1 MQDSSKHFTLHAM
14 VEKNDDMKGMFA
26 RIVAIS
32 VKYEML
38 TCAPWR
44 QNLLLADRYRDGR
57 VFLAGDAVHLVIPTG
72 GLGMDT
78 RVRDPI
84 DLSRK
89 LARRPPGSGGGAR
102 APAVAPR

>member
-14 VEKNDDMKGMFA
+14 VEKNDDMKAMFE
-26 RIVAIS
+26 RTVAIA

-72 GLGMDT
+72 GLRLNSGAGDAIG
-78 RVRDPI
+78 PFWE
-84 DLSRK
+84 
-89 LARRPPGSGGGAR
+89 LAATLPGWGGAP
-102 APAVAPR
+102 PAR